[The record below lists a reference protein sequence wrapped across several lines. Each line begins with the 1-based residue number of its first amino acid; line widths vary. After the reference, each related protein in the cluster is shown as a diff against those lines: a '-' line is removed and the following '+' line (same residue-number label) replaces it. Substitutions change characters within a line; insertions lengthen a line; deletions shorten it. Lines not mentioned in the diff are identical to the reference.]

1 MAVSVS
7 GVTISEPVFWPH
19 PLLAIETS
27 CDETAAAL
35 VCGRKVLSNVVAS
48 QLDLHAQ
55 WGGVVPEAASR
66 AHVEAILPV
75 IQEALL
81 PLAGEKPSGIVVT
94 TNPGLVGALSVGLTA
109 AKGLASAWKLPL
121 LGVNH
126 LEGHVMALCAEELGE
141 IPPLPMLVL
150 VVSGGH
156 TELVLVREW
165 GKFEL
170 IGQTLDDAAGEAF
183 DKAARLMGLGTPG
196 GKVVQEA
203 AKSGNPKRYQLPRGL
218 KKDPFNFSFS
228 GLKTAVLRLV
238 EAEDNNLNIPDAC
251 ASLQAVIV
259 RTLTEKATAALEEID
274 CQSFGLAG
282 GVSANVALRESF
294 ASVASKRGIPFYCP
308 PFDLCT
314 DNAGMIGLAGSFRFA
329 RGERSDWSLDV
340 SASGALSGL

>member
-1 MAVSVS
+1 M
-7 GVTISEPVFWPH
+7 
-19 PLLAIETS
+19 
-27 CDETAAAL
+27 
-35 VCGRKVLSNVVAS
+35 VLSNVVSS
-48 QLDLHAQ
+48 QLELHAQ

-75 IQEALL
+75 IEEALL
-81 PLAGEKPSGIVVT
+81 PLNGERPSGIVVT
-94 TNPGLVGALSVGLTA
+94 TSPGLVGALSVGLTA
-109 AKGLASAWKLPL
+109 AKGLASAWNLPL
-121 LGVNH
+121 LGINH

-141 IPPLPMLVL
+141 VPPLPMLVL

-165 GKFEL
+165 GRFEL

-203 AKSGNPKRYQLPRGL
+203 ALTGNPKRYKLPRGL
-218 KKDPFNFSFS
+218 KKDPYNFSFS

-238 EAEDNNLNIPDAC
+238 EAEGSGLNVADAC

-259 RTLTEKATAALEEID
+259 RTLTEKASAALNEID
-274 CQSFGLAG
+274 CKSFGLAG
-282 GVSANVALRESF
+282 GVSANVALRQAF
-294 ASVASKRGIPFYCP
+294 AATAAARRIPFYCP

-314 DNAGMIGLAGSFRFA
+314 DNAGMIGIAGSFRFA

-340 SASGALSGL
+340 SASGTLTGL